1 MKKES
6 EIKNI
11 IDAELESNL
20 HVLLDPKKKNSFSS
34 NRIKVWKE
42 LVSERIYKHC
52 FTDNQWKED
61 IIANMKVLY
70 IGK

>member
-52 FTDNQWKED
+52 FTNNQ
-61 IIANMKVLY
+61 
-70 IGK
+70 